1 MFGTR
6 GSISR
11 KLTWMNMLVSG
22 AALLLAGGAFVS
34 YDLIRF
40 RETMVRNLSIQAEIV
55 GSNSASALLFNDPA
69 AATNTLSGLKAASNI
84 MSAGIYTPAGEPFAA
99 YGREGVNEIA
109 SLPLVPSSHT
119 QVHWLTDRQV
129 TLIRPIVFQGKTVG
143 TVYIQSDLQDL
154 NDRLRRYT
162 AIAAGVLL
170 TSLMAA
176 MLMSSVFRR
185 AIAEPIVHLAD
196 IAATVSHAD

>member
-22 AALLLAGGAFVS
+22 SALLLAGVAFVS

-55 GSNSASALLFNDPA
+55 GSNSASALLFSDPTSA
-69 AATNTLSGLKAASNI
+69 AGTLSGLKAAPNI
-84 MSAGIYTPAGEPFAA
+84 VSAGIYTPAGEAFAA
-99 YGREGVNEIA
+99 YWRHGGNEIA
-109 SLPLVPSSHT
+109 RLPPNPAAQT

-129 TLIRPIVFQGKTVG
+129 TLVRPIVFQGKTVG

-154 NDRLRRYT
+154 NDRLRPYT
-162 AIAAGVLL
+162 
-170 TSLMAA
+170 
-176 MLMSSVFRR
+176 
-185 AIAEPIVHLAD
+185 
-196 IAATVSHAD
+196 

>member
-6 GSISR
+6 DSISR

-55 GSNSASALLFNDPA
+55 GAKSASALLFSDPTSA
-69 AATNTLSGLKAASNI
+69 AGTLSGLKAAPNI
-84 MSAGIYTPAGEPFAA
+84 VSAGIYNPAGEPFAA
-99 YGREGVNEIA
+99 YWRDGGSEIA
-109 SLPLVPSSHT
+109 PLPPMPAAQT
-119 QVHWLTDRQV
+119 QVHWFANRQI
-129 TLIRPIVFQGKTVG
+129 TLVRPIVFQGKTVG

-154 NDRLRRYT
+154 NDRLRRYMAT
-162 AIAAGVLL
+162 AAGVLL
-170 TSLMAA
+170 ASL
-176 MLMSSVFRR
+176 
-185 AIAEPIVHLAD
+185 
-196 IAATVSHAD
+196 